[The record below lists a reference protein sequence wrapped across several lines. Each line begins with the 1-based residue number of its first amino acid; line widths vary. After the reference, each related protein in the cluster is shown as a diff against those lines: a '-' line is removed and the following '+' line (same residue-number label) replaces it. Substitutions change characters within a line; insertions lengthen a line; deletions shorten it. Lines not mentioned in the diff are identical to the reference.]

1 MAEGD
6 LKEVEDEITGQMDY
20 ELCVELGN
28 LMAVAN
34 DDIKEF
40 SSLLFLLMTTPLTKY
55 MVDQMLG

>member
-1 MAEGD
+1 M
-6 LKEVEDEITGQMDY
+6 
-20 ELCVELGN
+20 ELGD